1 MYSKETLE
9 VLKTK
14 TLEERKEKGQYFTT
28 IELVDEVLSH
38 LDIKK
43 NDSVLEPSF
52 GTGEFFFKLLEKSEN
67 VFGVEKDLSIYRA
80 INNNCYNEDFLLW
93 ETENKF
99 DFIIGNPPYFET
111 KDYDGLKSYQEVLKG
126 RTNIYTLFIKKS
138 IDLLKDDGV
147 LSFIIPTT
155 INTGSYFSEIRKYIT
170 TFCSIEN
177 IEEVDFPDVSQK
189 TQIFTVRKNY
199 GKDDRYLVCKD
210 EDVIFSKRYKLLNYL
225 RKNFNTI
232 EDLGYKVK
240 TGGIVWNEKKDLLC
254 DREGTVLIWNENIKE
269 NISLNKRENQ
279 FIKKEAEYPYGI
291 VFKRILSSNNYCFV
305 DFPFQAENHVN
316 VIYHENKE
324 KLLELLYL
332 FKKSKIEKYIK
343 YFTESTQ
350 LSKTELQE
358 LPLWASMKKTG
369 PTEKK

>member
-9 VLKTK
+9 VLRKK
-14 TLEERKEKGQYFTT
+14 TLKERKLKGQFFTN
-28 IELVDEVLSH
+28 IELVDVVLSY

-43 NDSVLEPSF
+43 NDYILEPSF
-52 GTGEFFFKLLEKSEN
+52 GTGEFFTKLLERSEN
-67 VFGVEKDLSIYRA
+67 VYGVEKDPSIFRS
-80 INNNCYNEDFLLW
+80 INDNCYNEDFLLW

-111 KDYDGLKSYQEVLKG
+111 KKYNDIDNYQEVLKG

-138 IDLLKDDGV
+138 IDLLKDNGV

-155 INTGSYFSEIRKYIT
+155 INTGSYFSEIRKYIRR
-170 TFCSIEN
+170 FCSIEN
-177 IEEVDFPDVSQK
+177 IQEVEFPDVSQK
-189 TQIFTVRKNY
+189 TQIFTIKKDY
-199 GKDDRYLVCKD
+199 GLSNKFIVDFNGKV
-210 EDVIFSKRYKLLNYL
+210 VFSKRYKLLNYL
-225 RKNFNTI
+225 KNDFNSI
-232 EDLGYKVK
+232 GDLGFKVK
-240 TGGIVWNEKKDLLC
+240 TGGVVWNENKKLLS
-254 DREGTVLIWNENIKE
+254 DKEGTVLIWNENIKE
-269 NISLNKRENQ
+269 TISLNKEGKQ

-324 KLLELLYL
+324 KLLELLHL
-332 FKKSKIEKYIK
+332 LKKSKIEKYIK

-358 LPLWASMKKTG
+358 LPLWASTKETG